1 MQEVSFEQA
10 LEQIRARDPRYARDA
25 YLFVREALDH
35 TQKRALKSLR
45 ESRGSR
51 ETKSAEELPVRH
63 VSGQELLEGIR
74 VYALDQFG
82 PMVPTVFEEWGIH
95 ACADFGEI
103 VFNMVEIGLLAKT
116 EQDSRDDFKNGYTFD
131 DAFRKPFL
139 PERKGR
145 TEPVPE

>member
-1 MQEVSFEQA
+1 MHEVSFEQA
-10 LEQIRARDPRYARDA
+10 LEQIRTRDPRYARDA

-63 VSGQELLEGIR
+63 VTGQELLEGIR
-74 VYALDQFG
+74 LYALDQFG

-116 EQDSRDDFKNGYTFD
+116 EQDSRDDFKKGYTFD
-131 DAFRKPFL
+131 EAFRRPFL
-139 PERKGR
+139 PGRKGR
-145 TEPVPE
+145 TEPVTE